1 MKHFDFV
8 GKRKVFISISVVL
21 VAISL
26 IFIFTKGFNFGVE
39 FLGGSELILRVESS
53 NFTEA
58 DVRKILSDI
67 SSEFSS
73 ARVTR
78 VRSIGDP
85 ENVVKF
91 SVTLT
96 KTFTTEEKAD
106 VQAQIESKISE
117 RNVKGQVISFNE
129 TGGSAAEEI
138 RRLTWRAVIIT
149 LVAILVYITLR
160 FNFVFGVGA
169 TLALVHDVV
178 VTMGFF
184 SILSYELNVPAV
196 AALLTLIGY
205 SLNNTIIVYDRIRE
219 NMKKFKGRE
228 TSSIVNDSI
237 NQVFRRTIN
246 TSVTTFIVVFVL
258 LLFAGNAVKPFAF
271 GMTVGTIVGTY
282 SSIYVASPLVIRWV
296 KSR

>member
-8 GKRKVFISISVVL
+8 GKRKVFISISALL
-21 VAISL
+21 VTISL

-78 VRSIGDP
+78 LRSIGDP

-96 KTFTTEEKAD
+96 KTFTTEEKVD
-106 VQAQIESKISE
+106 VQAQIESKISD

-228 TSSIVNDSI
+228 TVSIVNDSI

-258 LLFAGNAVKPFAF
+258 LLFAGNAIKPFAF

>member
-8 GKRKVFISISVVL
+8 GKRKVFISISAVL

-138 RRLTWRAVIIT
+138 RRLTWRAVIVT

-178 VTMGFF
+178 MTMGFF

-228 TSSIVNDSI
+228 TASIVNDSI

-258 LLFAGNAVKPFAF
+258 LLFAGNAIKPFAF

>member
-8 GKRKVFISISVVL
+8 GKRKVFISISAVM

-117 RNVKGQVISFNE
+117 RNLKGQVISFNE

-228 TSSIVNDSI
+228 TLSIVNDSI

-258 LLFAGNAVKPFAF
+258 LLFAGNAIKPFAF

-282 SSIYVASPLVIRWV
+282 SSIYVASPLVIHWV

>member
-1 MKHFDFV
+1 MMHFDFV
-8 GKRKVFISISVVL
+8 GKRKIFISISVVL

-26 IFIFTKGFNFGVE
+26 IFIFMKGFNFGVE

-53 NFTEA
+53 NFTET
-58 DVRKILSDI
+58 DVRKVLSDI

-78 VRSIGDP
+78 VRSVGDP
-85 ENVVKF
+85 ENIAKF
-91 SVTLT
+91 SITLT
-96 KTFTTEEKAD
+96 KTFGTEEKED
-106 VQAQIESKISE
+106 LQTKIESKISE
-117 RNVKGQVISFNE
+117 RNLKGQVVSFNE
-129 TGGSAAEEI
+129 TGGSAAEEV

-149 LVAILVYITLR
+149 LIAILVYITLR

-169 TLALVHDVV
+169 TLALVHDVI

-219 NMKKFKGRE
+219 NMKKFKGKE
-228 TSSIVNDSI
+228 IVSIVNDSI
-237 NQVFRRTIN
+237 NQVFRRTMN
-246 TSVTTFIVVFVL
+246 TSITTFIVVFVL
-258 LLFAGNAVKPFAF
+258 LLFAGNAIKPFAF
-271 GMTVGTIVGTY
+271 GMTIGTVVGTY
-282 SSIYVASPLVIRWV
+282 SSIYIASPLVIRWV
-296 KSR
+296 KNR

>member
-1 MKHFDFV
+1 MKYFDFV
-8 GKRKVFISISVVL
+8 GKRRIFISISVVL

-26 IFIFTKGFNFGVE
+26 IFIFTRGFNFGVE

-58 DVRKILSDI
+58 DVRKVLGEI
-67 SSEFSS
+67 SSDFAS

-85 ENVVKF
+85 ENILKF
-91 SVTLT
+91 SLTLT
-96 KTFTTEEKAD
+96 KTFMAEEKAD
-106 VQAQIESKISE
+106 LQAQIESKISE
-117 RNVKGQVISFNE
+117 KNIKGQVISFNE

-184 SILSYELNVPAV
+184 SFFNYELNVPAV
-196 AALLTLIGY
+196 AAFLTLIGY
-205 SLNNTIIVYDRIRE
+205 SLNNTIIVYDRVRE
-219 NMKKFKGRE
+219 NMKKFKGKQIA
-228 TSSIVNDSI
+228 SIVNDSI
-237 NQVFRRTIN
+237 NQVFRRTVN
-246 TSVTTFIVVFVL
+246 TSLTTFFVVFVL
-258 LLFAGNAVKPFAF
+258 LLFAGNAIKPFAF
-271 GMTVGTIVGTY
+271 GMTIGTIVGTY
-282 SSIYVASPLVIRWV
+282 SSIYIASPLVIRWV
-296 KSR
+296 KNR

>member
-8 GKRKVFISISVVL
+8 GKRRIFISISVIL
-21 VAISL
+21 VALSL
-26 IFIFTKGFNFGVE
+26 VFIFTKGFNFGVE

-67 SSEFSS
+67 STEFSS

-78 VRSIGDP
+78 VRSVGDP
-85 ENVVKF
+85 EDIVKF
-91 SVTLT
+91 SITLT
-96 KTFTTEEKAD
+96 KTFSAEEKAD
-106 VQAQIESKISE
+106 LQAKIESKVSE
-117 RNVKGQVISFNE
+117 RNIKGQVVSFNE
-129 TGGSAAEEI
+129 TGGSAAEEV

-184 SILSYELNVPAV
+184 SIFSYELNVPAV
-196 AALLTLIGY
+196 AAFLTLIGY

-219 NMKKFKGRE
+219 NMKKFKGKE
-228 TSSIVNDSI
+228 ISFVVNDSI

-246 TSVTTFIVVFVL
+246 TSLTTFFVVFVL
-258 LLFAGNAVKPFAF
+258 LLFAGNAIKPFAF
-271 GMTVGTIVGTY
+271 GMTIGTVVGTY
-282 SSIYVASPLVIRWV
+282 SSIYIASPLVIRWV
-296 KSR
+296 KNR

>member
-8 GKRKVFISISVVL
+8 GKRKVFISISAVL

-228 TSSIVNDSI
+228 TVSIVNDSI
-237 NQVFRRTIN
+237 NQVLRRTIN

-258 LLFAGNAVKPFAF
+258 LLFAGNAIKPFAF

>member
-8 GKRKVFISISVVL
+8 GKRKVFISISAVM

-117 RNVKGQVISFNE
+117 RNLKGQVISFNE

-228 TSSIVNDSI
+228 TLSIVNDSI

-258 LLFAGNAVKPFAF
+258 LLFAGNAIKPFAF

>member
-1 MKHFDFV
+1 MKYFDFV
-8 GKRKVFISISVVL
+8 GKRRIFISISVVL

-26 IFIFTKGFNFGVE
+26 IFIFTRGFNFGVE

-58 DVRKILSDI
+58 DVRKVLGEI
-67 SSEFSS
+67 SSDFAS

-85 ENVVKF
+85 ENILKF
-91 SVTLT
+91 SLTLT
-96 KTFTTEEKAD
+96 KTFMAEEKAD
-106 VQAQIESKISE
+106 LQAQIESKISE
-117 RNVKGQVISFNE
+117 KNIKGQVISFNE

-184 SILSYELNVPAV
+184 SFFNYELNVPAV
-196 AALLTLIGY
+196 AAFLTLIGY
-205 SLNNTIIVYDRIRE
+205 SLNNTIIVYDRVRE
-219 NMKKFKGRE
+219 NMKKFKGKQIA
-228 TSSIVNDSI
+228 SIVNDSI
-237 NQVFRRTIN
+237 NQVFRRTVN
-246 TSVTTFIVVFVL
+246 TSLTTFFVVFVL
-258 LLFAGNAVKPFAF
+258 LLFAGNAIKPFAF
-271 GMTVGTIVGTY
+271 GMTVGTVVGTY
-282 SSIYVASPLVIRWV
+282 SSIYIASPMVIRWV
-296 KSR
+296 KNR

>member
-8 GKRKVFISISVVL
+8 GKRKVFISISAVL

-67 SSEFSS
+67 SFEFSS

-85 ENVVKF
+85 ENILKF

-96 KTFTTEEKAD
+96 KTFTVEEKAD
-106 VQAQIESKISE
+106 VQTQIESKISE

-228 TSSIVNDSI
+228 TVSIVNDSI

-258 LLFAGNAVKPFAF
+258 LLFAGNAIKPFAF

>member
-1 MKHFDFV
+1 MKYFDFV
-8 GKRKVFISISVVL
+8 GKRRIFISISVVL

-26 IFIFTKGFNFGVE
+26 IFIFTRGFNFGVE

-58 DVRKILSDI
+58 DVRKVLGEI
-67 SSEFSS
+67 SSDFAS

-85 ENVVKF
+85 ENILKF

-96 KTFTTEEKAD
+96 KTFMAEEKAD
-106 VQAQIESKISE
+106 LQAQIESKISE
-117 RNVKGQVISFNE
+117 KNIKGQVISFNE

-184 SILSYELNVPAV
+184 SFFNYELNVPAV
-196 AALLTLIGY
+196 AAFLTLIGY
-205 SLNNTIIVYDRIRE
+205 SLNNTIIVYDRVRE
-219 NMKKFKGRE
+219 NMKKFKGKQIA
-228 TSSIVNDSI
+228 SIVNDSI
-237 NQVFRRTIN
+237 NQVFRRTVN
-246 TSVTTFIVVFVL
+246 TSLTTFFVVFVL
-258 LLFAGNAVKPFAF
+258 LLFAGNAIKPFAF
-271 GMTVGTIVGTY
+271 GMTVGTVVGTY
-282 SSIYVASPLVIRWV
+282 SSIYIASPMVIRWV
-296 KSR
+296 KNR

>member
-8 GKRKVFISISVVL
+8 GKRKIFISISVVL

-26 IFIFTKGFNFGVE
+26 IYIFTKGFNFGVE

-53 NFTEA
+53 SFTEA
-58 DVRKILSDI
+58 DVRKILNEI
-67 SSEFSS
+67 STDFSS

-78 VRSIGDP
+78 VRSVGDP
-85 ENVVKF
+85 ENIAKF
-91 SVTLT
+91 SITLT
-96 KTFTTEEKAD
+96 KTFTAEEKAD
-106 VQAQIESKISE
+106 LQANIESKIYE
-117 RNVKGQVISFNE
+117 RNLKGQVVSFNE
-129 TGGSAAEEI
+129 TGGSAAEEV

-184 SILSYELNVPAV
+184 SIFNYELNVPAV
-196 AALLTLIGY
+196 AAFLTLIGY

-219 NMKKFKGRE
+219 NMKKFKGKE
-228 TSSIVNDSI
+228 ISAIVNDSI
-237 NQVFRRTIN
+237 NQVFRRTVN
-246 TSVTTFIVVFVL
+246 TSLTTFFVVFVL
-258 LLFAGNAVKPFAF
+258 LLFAGNAIKPFAF
-271 GMTVGTIVGTY
+271 GMTIGTVVGAY
-282 SSIYVASPLVIRWV
+282 SSIYIASPMVIRWV
-296 KSR
+296 KNR